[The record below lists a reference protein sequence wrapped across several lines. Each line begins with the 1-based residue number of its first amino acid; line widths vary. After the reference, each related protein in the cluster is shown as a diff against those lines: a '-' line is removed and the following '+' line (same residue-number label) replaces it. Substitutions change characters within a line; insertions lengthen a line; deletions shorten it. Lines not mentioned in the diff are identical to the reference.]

1 MPFPIS
7 RDEIVKT
14 ETQLGLAFSPRF
26 VDRMMRDNGG
36 TIQADG
42 EFWELHPFRN
52 STDRKMLA
60 RTANHIARET
70 IQCREWPE
78 FPQCGVAIASNGTGD
93 ALILLPTESDSKTLG
108 ETIYLWEHET
118 GVVKPVSDSID
129 STAVAPS

>member
-1 MPFPIS
+1 MPFPIP
-7 RDEIVKT
+7 RDEIAKT
-14 ETQLGLAFSPRF
+14 EAQLGLAFQPHF

-42 EFWELHPFRN
+42 DSWELHPFRN
-52 STDRKMLA
+52 GADRKMLA

-70 IQCREWPE
+70 IQGREWPE
-78 FPQCGVAIASNGTGD
+78 FPKDGVAIASSGTGD
-93 ALILLPTESDSKTLG
+93 ALILLPTEGDSKTLG
-108 ETIYLWEHET
+108 EAIYLWKHET